1 MGLPGP
7 TGPIGPTGLVGPTGP
22 AGPTGP
28 KEAIVKN
35 NMGVYAF
42 ACIEGTGV
50 WFMELVRRGS
60 ATSPRFDAATEGG
73 QIRFQSQDGQY
84 ELALATRRGFGA
96 WYMPDRTLEEYEAN
110 QHNWNTFKESKV
122 CFQKQAPGPG

>member
-1 MGLPGP
+1 MG
-7 TGPIGPTGLVGPTGP
+7 I
-22 AGPTGP
+22 
-28 KEAIVKN
+28 
-35 NMGVYAF
+35 YAF

-60 ATSPRFDAATEGG
+60 PTSPRFDAATEGG

-110 QHNWNTFKESKV
+110 MHNWNSFKESKV
-122 CFQKQAPGPG
+122 CFQKQALGPG